1 MCCAPYGA
9 PGPMRPWFFLSLC
22 DPRWGLDDCHDDKF
36 GNRIMGN
43 DGDVL
48 HTLRGTGTIVF
59 MGLFLS
65 LCDPDG
71 VWLVAMMMNMVTG

>member
-1 MCCAPYGA
+1 M
-9 PGPMRPWFFLSLC
+9 
-22 DPRWGLDDCHDDKF
+22 D
-36 GNRIMGN
+36 N
-43 DGDVL
+43 DGYVL